1 MAGRRMP
8 TAKKAGDD
16 KMEKTMHEF
25 KHGELHSGSKTGPL
39 VEDRAQA
46 IAIGLNQ
53 KRRAA
58 KKRAGK

>member
-1 MAGRRMP
+1 MAKRQMP
-8 TAKKAGDD
+8 TAKKGDA

-25 KHGELHSGSKTGPL
+25 KEGTLHSGSKTGPL
-39 VEDRAQA
+39 VEDRQQA

-58 KKRAGK
+58 KKAGK